1 MNGAANRSG
10 YSLIELM
17 VVFSISSTLMVISIG
32 WIRYSM
38 TFGKI
43 VQHRQSDHQTLMRLG
58 AIFRDDA
65 NHGLSAKMT
74 KKAELQIESLDG
86 TRIVYVTGERFVSRH
101 VMKNESV
108 KAQDHFRFLDAL
120 SVQIDA
126 DEVQQTVDLVVTK
139 HVPTMLTSDSKG
151 RSSDTSTPIC
161 LLIKASI
168 NRWNLSRGEMP

>member
-74 KKAELQIESLDG
+74 KKVPRTTPKLQQ
-86 TRIVYVTGERFVSRH
+86 
-101 VMKNESV
+101 NES
-108 KAQDHFRFLDAL
+108 AIF
-120 SVQIDA
+120 S
-126 DEVQQTVDLVVTK
+126 
-139 HVPTMLTSDSKG
+139 
-151 RSSDTSTPIC
+151 
-161 LLIKASI
+161 
-168 NRWNLSRGEMP
+168 